1 MFPAHTAHGERCQVE
16 RDVRRV
22 RFCTWER
29 ERHRR
34 TSQQRARHALRCA
47 PHLRQCHIRANASHD
62 TPHAPRGNSSFLRS
76 SLNFAIFVLLLHS
89 LVRVPFSACLLRDF
103 FMGAQRTRLHLRQL
117 CNDACRLPVR

>member
-1 MFPAHTAHGERCQVE
+1 M
-16 RDVRRV
+16 RRV
-22 RFCTWER
+22 RFCMRER

-47 PHLRQCHIRANASHD
+47 PHLRQRLARYAPATHRTTSDANEGFTNTSHD

-103 FMGAQRTRLHLRQL
+103 FMGAQCTRLHLRKL
-117 CNDACRLPVR
+117 CNDACHLPVR